1 MKMENSPNHENIQED
16 IAYIKSMIH
25 RTQRVIDP
33 GAYFFI
39 LWGIIIIIGNGIL
52 PLISPKLIEIYWLT
66 AAPITAI
73 VSFIIGAF
81 IFPKTSRCTTLLS
94 KQIGQLWGTFG
105 WTAILILFLSFFFP
119 QNINGIQLGFI
130 IYMLMALALFSTGI
144 IYLSE
149 YYVAGILVF
158 IGGILSYFNPTML
171 AISLTGLMAGS
182 SMIVLGIL
190 ALLRLKQIQKD
201 VE

>member
-66 AAPITAI
+66 AAPIAAI

-81 IFPKTSRCTTLLS
+81 IFPKTSRCATLLS

-105 WTAILILFLSFFFP
+105 WSAILIMFLGFFFP
-119 QNINGIQLGFI
+119 QKIDCTLLGLI
-130 IYMLMALALFSTGI
+130 IYILMALTLFATGI
-144 IYLSE
+144 IYKAE
-149 YYVAGILVF
+149 YYVAGVLVF
-158 IGGILSYFNPTML
+158 IAAILSSFYPSM
-171 AISLTGLMAGS
+171 AAVSLTGFLSGGS
-182 SMIVLGIL
+182 LIVLGIL
-190 ALLRLKQIQKD
+190 ALLRLKQIEKD